1 MKNEETCMNAPLRE
15 MKVSKTH
22 LLNSGDWTPAHPH
35 PRPRNQQKIEDE
47 DEDENE
53 DEHHRGI
60 YEMVS
65 TFLILPFS
73 SFANLL

>member
-1 MKNEETCMNAPLRE
+1 MSAPFCE

-22 LLNSGDWTPAHPH
+22 LLNSGDWTPARPRSH
-35 PRPRNQQKIEDE
+35 PRPRFSADFEDE

-53 DEHHRGI
+53 DEHHRSI

>member
-1 MKNEETCMNAPLRE
+1 MNAPLRE

-22 LLNSGDWTPAHPH
+22 LLNSGDWTPDRPRPH
-35 PRPRNQQKIEDE
+35 PRNQQKIEDE
-47 DEDENE
+47 DENE
-53 DEHHRGI
+53 DEHHRSI

>member
-1 MKNEETCMNAPLRE
+1 MKKTCMSAPFCE

-22 LLNSGDWTPAHPH
+22 LLNGGDWTPARPRPH
-35 PRPRNQQKIEDE
+35 PRNQQKIEDE

-53 DEHHRGI
+53 DEHHRSI
-60 YEMVS
+60 YEMAS